1 MDLKS
6 AQKIDSAVNDSRK
19 EFSRLGLAFLFLA
32 GILAYVATS
41 FQLGQ
46 GSLVLSIAAVV
57 GGYMAMNIGANDV
70 ANNVGPAVG
79 SKALTLTWAIIIA
92 AIFEAGGALLAGGEV
107 VSTIKKGIINPENI
121 TDSTTFIWL
130 MLSAL
135 FAGAVWLN
143 AATHIAVGG
152 IFGVGFLRE
161 YLKTSYASQLHT
173 MLSHHEGEE
182 KRRLSEF
189 LDDFKSAS
197 VEEMEKMLQ
206 TAKQEKKA
214 LGFNKVERKRL
225 KKIYKE
231 KLVKRSAFKKIIA
244 AWLITVPASAALAAT
259 VFTLIS
265 GFSI

>member
-1 MDLKS
+1 
-6 AQKIDSAVNDSRK
+6 
-19 EFSRLGLAFLFLA
+19 
-32 GILAYVATS
+32 
-41 FQLGQ
+41 
-46 GSLVLSIAAVV
+46 
-57 GGYMAMNIGANDV
+57 
-70 ANNVGPAVG
+70 
-79 SKALTLTWAIIIA
+79 
-92 AIFEAGGALLAGGEV
+92 
-107 VSTIKKGIINPENI
+107 
-121 TDSTTFIWL
+121 
-130 MLSAL
+130 
-135 FAGAVWLN
+135 
-143 AATHIAVGG
+143 
-152 IFGVGFLRE
+152 
-161 YLKTSYASQLHT
+161 